1 MCVIQLAAASKR
13 DLTIRFNEGEIE
25 FKDVWKNDAEKL
37 VSFVNRRLSKISE
50 YFKKNKIGIS
60 NYQVLESF

>member
-1 MCVIQLAAASKR
+1 MIQLAAASKR